1 MGFFFF
7 LFFNNWMIGDSNSD
21 FPMSYVCVYTY
32 FIELLVI
39 YIDIY
44 VCVFLTYNLYVL
56 I

>member
-1 MGFFFF
+1 
-7 LFFNNWMIGDSNSD
+7 MIGDSNSD
-21 FPMSYVCVYTY
+21 FPMSYVCVYIY